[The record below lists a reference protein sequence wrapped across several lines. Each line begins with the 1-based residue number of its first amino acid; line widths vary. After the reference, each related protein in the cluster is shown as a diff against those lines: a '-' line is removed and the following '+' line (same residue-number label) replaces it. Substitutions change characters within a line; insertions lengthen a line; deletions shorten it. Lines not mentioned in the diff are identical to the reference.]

1 MNREN
6 TTYILGG
13 GAIGFPLAA
22 YLGKAGRRAM
32 VVRTS
37 RNDVDLNSQPI
48 EIRDGE
54 NLLDASVETVSLAR
68 LDAIDG
74 IIVVTAKAHANAAIA
89 GSLKEKGARGPI
101 VVLQNGIGVETPFIE
116 AGFPEVYRCVLY
128 FTAQS
133 PSDHVFSV
141 KPVSASP
148 IGVIH
153 GTGHRLAECV
163 DVLNTGQFP
172 FRVEPQIQ
180 RDIWKKAIANA
191 AFNSICPLLEIDNGI
206 FARDAKVAALAREVV
221 RECLLLTRRLP
232 AARGRRAD
240 RANQAHQ
247 PGIRWPIHIDAA
259 GHQGRATHRNRISE
273 SRDRTGRCAAD
284 TANRAAARRDARP
297 DGAGEGGTGLNHE
310 FGLRAVLH
318 PALLQE
324 SANGH
329 VLAPSATADACGP
342 GCIRWNTGHVCIACC
357 DAGRRSTDPVAG
369 TRPVERQPLPSLL
382 HSLA

>member
-6 TTYILGG
+6 TAYILGG

-89 GSLKEKGARGPI
+89 WSLKEKGARGPI

-172 FRVEPQIQ
+172 FRAELQIQ

-221 RECLLLTRRLP
+221 RECLLLTRRLDLP
-232 AARGRRAD
+232 LGED
-240 RANQAHQ
+240 ELIEQ
-247 PGIRWPIHIDAA
+247 IR
-259 GHQGRATHRNRISE
+259 RISQA
-273 SRDRTGRCAAD
+273 S
-284 TANRAAARRDARP
+284 
-297 DGAGEGGTGLNHE
+297 DGQFIST
-310 FGLRAVLH
+310 
-318 PALLQE
+318 LQ
-324 SANGH
+324 
-329 VLAPSATADACGP
+329 D
-342 GCIRWNTGHVCIACC
+342 IR
-357 DAGRRSTDPVAG
+357 AGRRTEIEFLNLAIAQVAAQQ
-369 TRPVERQPLPSLL
+369 TPPIALPRVEMLGRMV
-382 HSLA
+382 LAKAALD